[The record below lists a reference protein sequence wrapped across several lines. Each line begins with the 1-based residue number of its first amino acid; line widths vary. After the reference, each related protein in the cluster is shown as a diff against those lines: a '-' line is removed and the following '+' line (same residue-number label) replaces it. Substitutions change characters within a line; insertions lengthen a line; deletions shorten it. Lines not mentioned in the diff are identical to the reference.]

1 MTRPK
6 VTKQSARLERDRM
19 KRTVKAVKRSDP
31 RVVEFKRP
39 VTLTSAVLR
48 VLLTSVVLLLTLVLV
63 AVFSPLLAVEKVE
76 VLGNARISSKSLQGA
91 LKSQL
96 GRPLPQVTVDDI
108 TKELED
114 FTLIQSVSVVNLPP
128 HTLQVRVVERQ
139 PICIIETARGRFLY
153 DPAGVRI
160 DAAGATNK
168 YPVVQAAG
176 NTGNSAE
183 FRAAVKALMALPVS
197 LYPRVALVTANS
209 IDSITFKLRGWAG
222 QRVIWGDSSQAALKS
237 RVLAALIA
245 NQKKSDRVTY
255 DVSSPSAPTVR
266 Y

>member
-1 MTRPK
+1 
-6 VTKQSARLERDRM
+6 M
-19 KRTVKAVKRSDP
+19 KRTVKAAKRSDP
-31 RVVEFKRP
+31 RVVDFKRP
-39 VTLTSAVLR
+39 VTLTRTVLR
-48 VLLTSVVLLLTLVLV
+48 LLTVSVVLLLVFVLV
-63 AVFSPLLAVEKVE
+63 AVFSPLLAVDKVE
-76 VLGNARISSKSLQGA
+76 ILGNSRISTKSLESA

-96 GRPLPQVTVDDI
+96 GRPLPQVTVGDI
-108 TKELED
+108 TRELED

-139 PICIIETARGRFLY
+139 PICIIETSRGRFLY

-160 DAAGATNK
+160 DAADSSSK
-168 YPVVQAAG
+168 YPVIQAPGNAG
-176 NTGNSAE
+176 NSSE

-197 LYPRVALVTANS
+197 LFPRVALVTASS

-222 QRVIWGDSSQAALKS
+222 QKVIWGDSSQAALKS